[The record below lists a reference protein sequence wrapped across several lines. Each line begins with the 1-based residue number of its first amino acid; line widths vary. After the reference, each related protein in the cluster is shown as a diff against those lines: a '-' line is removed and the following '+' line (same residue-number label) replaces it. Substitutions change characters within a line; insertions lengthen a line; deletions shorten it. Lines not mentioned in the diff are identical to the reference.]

1 MPSELTIKIEGVIPI
16 ATTKSA
22 VSFLKSVTARRL
34 LPSDVVFSHISFV
47 GEHQIAFRMEPIRQA
62 GEVFGLVPVANERIT
77 VTALY
82 DLVRHMVHCTLE
94 LIVTVEKREY
104 RYEYMLTKEEQKMLC
119 EKMESFFRQRVG
131 TDLQSFSFERL
142 TVPVTP
148 G

>member
-1 MPSELTIKIEGVIPI
+1 MLRGVIPI

-22 VSFLKSVTARRL
+22 VSFLKSMTTRRL

-47 GEHQIAFRMEPIRQA
+47 GEHQIAFRMEPIRQT
-62 GEVFGLVPVANERIT
+62 GDIFGILPVASEKVT
-77 VTALY
+77 VTAFY
-82 DLVRHMVHCTLE
+82 DLVRHCTHCTLE
-94 LIVTVEKREY
+94 LIVTVEQREY
-104 RYEYMLTKEEQKMLC
+104 RYEYMLTRDERKMLC